1 MIRFLRVIPV
11 VLLIFSVSGAL
22 WGQKTWRLDA
32 SGVMQ
37 EPKAGHFKMGHAGP
51 EGKEIQV
58 NSLYLTRGGKP
69 VLPVMGELHFSRIGR
84 DQWEDVILKTKA
96 NGVTV
101 ISTYLFWNQHEEIE
115 GQFDWEGEKDIR
127 SFVKLCARHGM
138 DVIVRLGPWSH
149 GEARN
154 GGTPDWILRKK
165 YIRDRSNDVVYQ
177 NYVKR
182 YFGEIA
188 AQLSGLY
195 YKDGGPVI
203 GIQLENEYWY
213 GKAGEAHIK
222 WLKDLTLSLGI
233 DVPLYTVTGWG
244 NGSVPPFEVIPLWG
258 AYADAPWAEH
268 TGKIFQPGNYR
279 FDSFRDNKNIG
290 NERADSTGTYM
301 SYDLYP
307 YFTCEMGIGIQNT
320 WHRRP
325 VIGSI
330 DGLAM
335 MVAKLGS
342 GSNLAGYY
350 IFAGAT
356 QFRGQLHSTEEEQEE
371 TGYWSRVPLKSY
383 DFQAAVRE
391 SGELSKAYQ
400 EVKKLH
406 YFIAEAGENLASMMP
421 VIFPAGDDDFQL
433 AVRAGDRS
441 AFLFGINYARYLPK
455 KTRKDVRFEIKLKHE
470 TVTFP
475 SEGISIPDS
484 AVFIWPVNYE
494 LEGIRMKYA
503 TAQLLGKSGN
513 CFVFFQNRK
522 IPVEVALEA
531 AGVEKVTA
539 VNGRVVTNDGLTV
552 IKDVIPGKDCVVTAR
567 LKDGRTVKLSILS
580 EEEANYGWML
590 DRHGKKEFF
599 ISDAGMYADKG
610 EIAVFSTKADMKV
623 SRLTTGRERLYADTI
638 LSVAVPRNPA
648 VQIRPQPLLGGAKW
662 LKASGFGEIP
672 PAQQRFHRFF
682 LKEFS
687 LDNPSPFRKATLY
700 IYPESGC
707 RINLNDT
714 WVRQPV
720 KGGQL
725 NVIDLTGYV
734 SKGENRLCLDFPWTS
749 GIKRFAAR
757 MDVEYSNYDRLKFL
771 TGESWLM
778 TDMYTNP
785 TPMKQLEGL
794 ARPEV
799 LTAPDVADT
808 LSSAGVREWQIAVP
822 QGAFDGLNQLYLKIR
837 YTGDRA
843 ELFNGFMLSA
853 DHFNDNQIWTI
864 GLRRQ
869 ERKAE
874 GRTLDLRIHQASPE
888 QKIFFDIP
896 PGPDAF
902 ENPRILGFKAVPE
915 YKIMLDY

>member
-1 MIRFLRVIPV
+1 MIRLLRMIPV
-11 VLLIFSVSGAL
+11 ILLFFIPETL
-22 WGQKTWRLDA
+22 WAQKTWRLDA

-37 EPKAGHFKMGHAGP
+37 EPRTGHFKMGNAGP

-58 NSLYLTRGGKP
+58 NSLYLTRRGKP
-69 VLPVMGELHFSRIGR
+69 VLPVMGELHFSRIR
-84 DQWEDVILKTKA
+84 PDQWEDVILKAKA

-127 SFVKLCARHGM
+127 SFVNLCARHGL

-188 AQLSGLY
+188 ARLSGLY

-222 WLKDLTLSLGI
+222 WLKDLALSLGI

-268 TGKIFQPGNYR
+268 TEKILQAGNYQ

-290 NERADSTGTYM
+290 NERADSSGTYM

-325 VIGSI
+325 LIGPI

-335 MVAKLGS
+335 MTAKLGS

-356 QFRGQLHSTEEEQEE
+356 QFRGLLHSTEEEQEE

-383 DFQAAVRE
+383 DFQTAVRE
-391 SGELSKAYQ
+391 SGELSKAYR

-406 YFIAEAGENLASMMP
+406 YFIAEAGEKLAPMMP
-421 VIFPAGDDDFQL
+421 VIFPSGDDDLQL
-433 AVRAGDRS
+433 AVRADDRS
-441 AFLFGINYARYLPK
+441 AFLFGINYTRYLPK
-455 KTRKDVRFEIKLKHE
+455 KTRKDVRFGIKLKHE
-470 TVTFP
+470 TVLFP

-484 AVFIWPVNYE
+484 SVFIWPVNYD
-494 LEGIRMKYA
+494 LNGVRLKYA
-503 TAQLLGKSGN
+503 TAQLLGRSGN
-513 CFVFFQNRK
+513 CFLFFQNRK
-522 IPVEVALEA
+522 IPVEMALET
-531 AGVEKVTA
+531 AGVERVA
-539 VNGRVVTNDGLTV
+539 VVNGRGVTNDGLTV
-552 IKDVIPGKDCVVTAR
+552 IKDIIPGKNCVVTVG
-567 LKDGRTVKLSILS
+567 LKDGRTLKLNILS
-580 EEEANYGWML
+580 EEEANNCWML
-590 DRHGKKEFF
+590 DRNGKPEFF
-599 ISDAGMYADKG
+599 ISDAGMYANKG
-610 EIAVFSTKADMKV
+610 KIAAFSTRTDMTV
-623 SRLTTGRERLYADTI
+623 SRLTGGEEGFYKDTI
-638 LSVAVPRNPA
+638 LSSAVPQHPT
-648 VQIRPQPLLGGAKW
+648 VQIRQQALFGGAKW
-662 LKASGFGEIP
+662 LKASDFREIP

-700 IYPESGC
+700 IWPETGC

-720 KGGQL
+720 EAGKL

-734 SKGENRLCLDFPWTS
+734 SKGENRLLVDFPWALGT
-749 GIKRFAAR
+749 KCFAAR
-757 MDVEYSNYDRLKFL
+757 MEVEYSNYDRVGFL
-771 TGESWLM
+771 TDTSWLM

-785 TPMKQLEGL
+785 SPMKPLEGL
-794 ARPEV
+794 VPPGIMS
-799 LTAPDVADT
+799 APAFADT
-808 LSSAGVREWQIAVP
+808 LALAGVREWQITVP
-822 QGAFDGLNQLYLKIR
+822 QGALEGLNQLYLKIR

-843 ELFNGFMLSA
+843 ELFNGSMLSA

-869 ERKAE
+869 ERNAE
-874 GRTLDLRIHQASPE
+874 GRTLDLRIYRASPE
-888 QKIFFDIP
+888 QQIFFDVP

-902 ENPRILGFKAVPE
+902 ENPRILDFEAVPE
-915 YKIMLDY
+915 YKVRLDY